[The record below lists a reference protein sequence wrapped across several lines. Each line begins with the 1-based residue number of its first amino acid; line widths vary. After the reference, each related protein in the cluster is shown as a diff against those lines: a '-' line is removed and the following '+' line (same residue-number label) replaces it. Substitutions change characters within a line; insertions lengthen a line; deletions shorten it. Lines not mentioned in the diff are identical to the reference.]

1 MRTHLH
7 PRFTVSF
14 IVACIL
20 QSTHAAIIV
29 GSPLVTLEIPFV
41 LNSAFTPSK
50 PPGLSQ
56 WLLRYGDDRVD
67 IGDIFR
73 FRLFEDSLADVA
85 ILDVGYD
92 GTSAQNGFLALF
104 GPSQHFQDLQGL
116 LVIDLYKGSVTID
129 RLFAETYVSG
139 KRYLFSKNI
148 DIALVPEPAVGI
160 MLVIGVSY
168 LLLRRRSSCVVQST
182 KNV

>member
-1 MRTHLH
+1 MHIHLR
-7 PRFTVSF
+7 PRFTISF
-14 IVACIL
+14 IMACIL
-20 QSTHAAIIV
+20 QSTNAAIIV

-41 LNSAFTPSK
+41 LNSAFTPSN
-50 PPGLSQ
+50 PPALSQ

-104 GPSQHFQDLQGL
+104 GRSQHFQDLQGL

-139 KRYLFSKNI
+139 KRYLFSKSI
-148 DIALVPEPAVGI
+148 DVTLVPEPAVGI
-160 MLVIGVSY
+160 MVVTGVSY
-168 LLLRRRSSCVVQST
+168 LLLRRNHKRQ
-182 KNV
+182 K